1 MLSREDLLLF
11 ERKFSDINIIATSMI
26 LIYDLLFITFGNLYL
41 VDEIYTAA
49 GFVAVV
55 LVDFIFVHFLNS
67 YNDNLKKVL
76 KYIMLL
82 LLGWTALLTGSML
95 YSTIIAM
102 SFYFSVSFQ
111 SLFLFDIT
119 EPYSRIWAVVF
130 TCSPVSLIFFIGMIC
145 NDQSN
150 FMIFIIVITLCAVSA
165 VVYNIT
171 CRLSEFALMFFNK
184 INSLNGIAAVS
195 KEESDSIKIQKDK
208 LEQINEQLSI
218 ERFKFKQANE
228 IILKNNEEI
237 KIQNTIVNAAA
248 KALDLK
254 KLLEYLTEATMVSM
268 KLDFV
273 SFLILT
279 DEEGE
284 ERFEYS
290 SRYTKA
296 SSVAKSNLERMETRS
311 FAEAYVK
318 NGAIV
323 EISRDANQ
331 NIDELSG
338 TNINSMNITPAVINE
353 NSMGLYMLG
362 SINENAFLNNEA
374 FLKSLFNHISLA
386 INNAILYS
394 RMRTM
399 AVKDGLTGIYNR
411 RYFNSIY
418 QSIIHRCIRN
428 QSPLT
433 IILFDIDKFKGI
445 NDTYGH
451 IFGDEVIRY
460 CGQTALRYGR
470 KYNGLPVRYGGEE
483 FIIVF
488 PKKSTA
494 ETESIM
500 QELHTEIKTHVFH
513 MEEKN
518 IGINISIG
526 IASYPENC
534 RNTEELL
541 NAADNAMYASKK
553 NGRGRITI
561 YNKDIMA

>member
-11 ERKFSDINIIATSMI
+11 ERKFSDINIITASMI
-26 LIYDLLFITFGNLYL
+26 LIYYLLFIMFGN
-41 VDEIYTAA
+41 VHMIDEIYVAA
-49 GFVAVV
+49 GFAAAV
-55 LVDFIFVHFLNS
+55 LADFIFMHFLTVH
-67 YNDNLKKVL
+67 NDIFKKFL
-76 KYIMLL
+76 NYLMLL
-82 LLGWTALLTGSML
+82 LLGWTVILTEPVL
-95 YSTIIAM
+95 YSTIIIIA
-102 SFYFSVSFQ
+102 FYFSISFQ

-119 EPYSRIWAVVF
+119 ESFSRMSAMVF
-130 TCSPVSLIFFIGMIC
+130 TCSPISLVFLINMIYS
-145 NDQSN
+145 NQSN
-150 FMIFIIVITLCAVSA
+150 FMIFIIVIALCVVSI
-165 VVYNIT
+165 VIYNIT
-171 CRLSEFALMFFNK
+171 CRFSEFAILFFNK

-195 KEESDSIKIQKDK
+195 KEKSDSIKIQKDK

-228 IILKNNEEI
+228 IISKNNEEI

-248 KALDLK
+248 KALDIK

-273 SFLILT
+273 SFLIVCN
-279 DEEGE
+279 EEE
-284 ERFEYS
+284 DNRFEYS
-290 SRYTKA
+290 SKYTGT
-296 SSVAKSNLERMETRS
+296 SNVGKINLKQIEISS
-311 FAEAYVK
+311 FAETYIK
-318 NGAIV
+318 NGAVV

-331 NIDELSG
+331 KVNELSG
-338 TNINSMNITPAVINE
+338 TKINSINITPVVINE
-353 NSMGLYMLG
+353 TSMGLYMLG
-362 SINENAFLNNEA
+362 STNENAFLNNEA

-399 AVKDGLTGIYNR
+399 ATKDGLTGIYNR

-418 QSIIHRCIRN
+418 QSIIQRCIQN

-460 CGQTALRYGR
+460 CGHAALQYAK

-488 PKKSTA
+488 PQKNTGEV
-494 ETESIM
+494 ETIM
-500 QELHTEIKTHVFH
+500 QEMHTEIKNHVFH
-513 MEEKN
+513 TEEKS
-518 IGINISIG
+518 ISINISIG

-534 RNTEELL
+534 KNTNDLL
-541 NAADNAMYASKK
+541 DAADNAMYASKK
-553 NGRGRITI
+553 NGRGRITL

>member
-1 MLSREDLLLF
+1 MLNREDLLLF

-26 LIYDLLFITFGNLYL
+26 LIYYLLFIMFGNIHLA
-41 VDEIYTAA
+41 DEIYTAT

-55 LVDFIFVHFLNS
+55 LTDFIFVHFLKS
-67 YNDNLKKVL
+67 YNDILKKVL

-82 LLGWTALLTGSML
+82 LLGWTVLLTDTML

-102 SFYFSVSFQ
+102 SLYFSISFQ

-119 EPYSRIWAVVF
+119 EAYSRVWAVIF
-130 TCSPVSLIFFIGMIC
+130 ACSPIFLIFFTGIIY

-150 FMIFIIVITLCAVSA
+150 FMIFIIVISLCVISA

-171 CRLSEFALMFFNK
+171 CRLSEFALMFYNK

-195 KEESDSIKIQKDK
+195 KEESDSIKIQKNK

-273 SFLILT
+273 SFLILA

-284 ERFEYS
+284 RRFEYS

-296 SSVAKSNLERMETRS
+296 SNIVKKNLERMEMSS
-311 FAEAYVK
+311 FAEAYIK
-318 NGAIV
+318 NGGIV
-323 EISRDANQ
+323 EISRNASQ
-331 NIDELSG
+331 TIEELYG
-338 TNINSMNITPAVINE
+338 TDIHSINITPVVINE

-362 SINENAFLNNEA
+362 STNENAFLNNET

-399 AVKDGLTGIYNR
+399 ATKDGLTGIYNR

-418 QSIIHRCIRN
+418 QSIIRRCIHS

-433 IILFDIDKFKGI
+433 IILFDIDKFKSI

-451 IFGDEVIRY
+451 IFGDAVIRY
-460 CGQTALRYGR
+460 CGQTALRYG
-470 KYNGLPVRYGGEE
+470 KGKRYKIRQTGS
-483 FIIVF
+483 V
-488 PKKSTA
+488 
-494 ETESIM
+494 
-500 QELHTEIKTHVFH
+500 
-513 MEEKN
+513 
-518 IGINISIG
+518 
-526 IASYPENC
+526 IA
-534 RNTEELL
+534 
-541 NAADNAMYASKK
+541 
-553 NGRGRITI
+553 G
-561 YNKDIMA
+561 

>member
-1 MLSREDLLLF
+1 
-11 ERKFSDINIIATSMI
+11 
-26 LIYDLLFITFGNLYL
+26 
-41 VDEIYTAA
+41 
-49 GFVAVV
+49 
-55 LVDFIFVHFLNS
+55 
-67 YNDNLKKVL
+67 
-76 KYIMLL
+76 
-82 LLGWTALLTGSML
+82 
-95 YSTIIAM
+95 
-102 SFYFSVSFQ
+102 
-111 SLFLFDIT
+111 
-119 EPYSRIWAVVF
+119 
-130 TCSPVSLIFFIGMIC
+130 
-145 NDQSN
+145 
-150 FMIFIIVITLCAVSA
+150 MIFIIVIALCMFSA
-165 VVYNIT
+165 VIYNIT
-171 CRLSEFALMFFNK
+171 CRLSEFALLFYNK

-284 ERFEYS
+284 RRFEYS
-290 SRYTKA
+290 SKYSRA
-296 SSVAKSNLERMETRS
+296 SSIDTSNLERMETRS
-311 FAEAYVK
+311 FAEAYIK
-318 NGAIV
+318 NGAVI
-323 EISRDANQ
+323 ELSRDASQTIN
-331 NIDELSG
+331 ELSG
-338 TNINSMNITPAVINE
+338 SNIHSMNLTPAVINE
-353 NSMGLYMLG
+353 NSMGLYLLG
-362 SINENAFLNNEA
+362 SINENAFLNNQN

-394 RMRTM
+394 RMHTM
-399 AVKDGLTGIYNR
+399 ATKDGLTGIYNR

-418 QSIIHRCIRN
+418 QSIIHRCTSN

-451 IFGDEVIRY
+451 IFGDKVIRY

-488 PKKSTA
+488 PKKNTA
-494 ETESIM
+494 VVNAVMEEM
-500 QELHTEIKTHVFH
+500 HTEIKTHIFNI
-513 MEEKN
+513 EEKQ
-518 IGINISIG
+518 ISINISIG

-534 RNTEELL
+534 RNTDELL
-541 NAADNAMYASKK
+541 NAADSAMYVSKK
-553 NGRGRITI
+553 NGRGRITL
-561 YNKDIMA
+561 YSQDIMA

>member
-26 LIYDLLFITFGNLYL
+26 LIYYLLFIMFGNIHS

-49 GFVAVV
+49 GFAAVI
-55 LVDFIFVHFLNS
+55 LADFIFIHFRKN
-67 YNDNLKKVL
+67 YNDILRKVL

-82 LLGWTALLTGSML
+82 LLGWTLLLTDTML

-102 SFYFSVSFQ
+102 AFYFSVSFQ

-119 EPYSRIWAVVF
+119 ESYSRIWAVIF
-130 TCSPVSLIFFIGMIC
+130 ICSPVSLIFFTEMIF
-145 NDQSN
+145 NVQSN
-150 FMIFIIVITLCAVSA
+150 FMIFIIVIVLCVVSA
-165 VVYNIT
+165 VIYNIT
-171 CRLSEFALMFFNK
+171 CRLSELALLFYNK

-273 SFLILT
+273 SFLILA

-284 ERFEYS
+284 GRFEYS
-290 SRYTKA
+290 SRYTNVSKI
-296 SSVAKSNLERMETRS
+296 VRTNLEQIETRM
-311 FAEAYVK
+311 FAEAYIK

-323 EISRDANQ
+323 EISREASRSV
-331 NIDELSG
+331 DELSG
-338 TNINSMNITPAVINE
+338 TNIHSVNITPAVINE
-353 NSMGLYMLG
+353 NSMGLYILG

-418 QSIIHRCIRN
+418 QSIIRRCIHSH
-428 QSPLT
+428 SPLT

-451 IFGDEVIRY
+451 IFGDEVIRF
-460 CGQTALRYGR
+460 CGKTALRYGK

-488 PKKSTA
+488 PKKNTA
-494 ETESIM
+494 ETEAVM
-500 QELHTEIKTHVFH
+500 QALHTEIKTHVFH
-513 MEEKN
+513 MEEKEVR
-518 IGINISIG
+518 INISIG

-534 RNTEELL
+534 GNTDELL
-541 NAADNAMYASKK
+541 NAADNAMYTSKK
-553 NGRGRITI
+553 NGRGRITV
-561 YNKDIMA
+561 YDKDLMA

>member
-11 ERKFSDINIIATSMI
+11 ERKFSDINMIAISMI
-26 LIYDLLFITFGNLYL
+26 LVYYLLFIMFGKVYL

-49 GFVAVV
+49 GFAAVV
-55 LVDFIFVHFLNS
+55 LADFIFIHFLKN
-67 YNDNLKKVL
+67 YNDNLKKIL
-76 KYIMLL
+76 KYGMLL
-82 LLGWTALLTGSML
+82 LLGWALLQTDSML

-102 SFYFSVSFQ
+102 AFYFSVTFQ

-119 EPYSRIWAVVF
+119 EPYSRIWAVIF
-130 TCSPVSLIFFIGMIC
+130 TCSPFSLICFIDMILK
-145 NDQSN
+145 DQNN
-150 FMIFIIVITLCAVSA
+150 FLIFIIVIALCMFSA
-165 VVYNIT
+165 VIYNIT
-171 CRLSEFALMFFNK
+171 CRLSEFALLFYNK

-284 ERFEYS
+284 RRFEYS
-290 SRYTKA
+290 SKYSRA
-296 SSVAKSNLERMETRS
+296 SSIDTSNLERMETRS
-311 FAEAYVK
+311 FAEAYIK
-318 NGAIV
+318 NGAVI
-323 EISRDANQ
+323 ELSRDASQTIN
-331 NIDELSG
+331 ELSG
-338 TNINSMNITPAVINE
+338 SNIHSMNLTPAVINE
-353 NSMGLYMLG
+353 NSMGLYLLG
-362 SINENAFLNNEA
+362 SINENAFLNNQN

-394 RMRTM
+394 RMHTM
-399 AVKDGLTGIYNR
+399 ATKDGLTGIYNR

-418 QSIIHRCIRN
+418 QSIIHRCTSN

-451 IFGDEVIRY
+451 IFGDKVIRY

-488 PKKSTA
+488 PKKNTA
-494 ETESIM
+494 VVNAVMEEM
-500 QELHTEIKTHVFH
+500 HTEIKTHIFNI
-513 MEEKN
+513 EEKQ
-518 IGINISIG
+518 ISINISIG

-534 RNTEELL
+534 RNTDELL
-541 NAADNAMYASKK
+541 NAADSAMYVSKK
-553 NGRGRITI
+553 NGRGRITL
-561 YNKDIMA
+561 YNQDIMA